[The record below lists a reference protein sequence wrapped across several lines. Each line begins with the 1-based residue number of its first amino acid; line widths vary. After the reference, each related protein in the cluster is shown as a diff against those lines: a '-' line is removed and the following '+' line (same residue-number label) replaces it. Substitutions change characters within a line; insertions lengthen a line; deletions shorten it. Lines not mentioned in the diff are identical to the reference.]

1 MTRLLTVATAA
12 GLDLL
17 LCAILASIA
26 VPESSIAVPFIA
38 AAALVFVGIV
48 FAIFASAWRTKG
60 WSLRHPGGNP
70 R

>member
-1 MTRLLTVATAA
+1 MTRLLTLAVVA
-12 GLDLL
+12 GLVLL
-17 LCAILASIA
+17 LSAIVASIA
-26 VPESSIAVPFIA
+26 VPESSIAVPLIA

-70 R
+70 H